1 MTLFRK
7 FLLIFPTIALILTQC
22 GEPKPNFIK
31 NEDYSYLMRA
41 NEILL
46 VIRIQLDMINNVY
59 DAEAEREIRPFLDEN
74 YQLGYRSQLA
84 KEIYKLGSSNKLIIQ
99 FDQKADTDSNRYVK
113 YIGRKYPK
121 SIGRKKDLILEFDI
135 RVFLSLDLSYVNVS
149 KRETLRLLDA
159 KTGHL
164 YLSSHSK
171 KTFTAIGKKIKLIR
185 DGERF
190 KILLQSIINRSTR
203 KTAKYIL
210 NLERKPDEE
219 DITPLMPKIKFR
231 DAEDDSDI

>member
-1 MTLFRK
+1 MTSFRK
-7 FLLIFPTIALILTQC
+7 FLLIFPTLALILAQC
-22 GEPKPNFIK
+22 GEAKPDFIK
-31 NEDYSYLMRA
+31 NEDYSYLKQD
-41 NEILL
+41 NQVLL
-46 VIRIQLDMINNVY
+46 VIRIQLDTINNVY
-59 DAEAEREIRPFLDEN
+59 DADTEREIRPFLDEN

-84 KEIYKLGSSNKLIIQ
+84 KEIYKLGNHNKLAIQ

-121 SIGRKKDLILEFDI
+121 SIGRKKNLILEFDI

-149 KRETLRLLDA
+149 KREALRLLDA

-171 KTFTAIGKKIKLIR
+171 KTFTAIGKKVKLVR

-203 KTAKYIL
+203 KIAKYIL

-219 DITPLMPKIKFR
+219 DITPFMPKIKFK
-231 DAEDDSDI
+231 DEEDDSDN